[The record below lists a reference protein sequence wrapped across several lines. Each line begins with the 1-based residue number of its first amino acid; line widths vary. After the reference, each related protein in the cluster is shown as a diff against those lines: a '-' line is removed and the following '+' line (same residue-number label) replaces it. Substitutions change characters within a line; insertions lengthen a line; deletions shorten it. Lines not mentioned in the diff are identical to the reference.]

1 MNGSIKNFS
10 VVHIDRKYMHSLRR
24 YLCKNQQHKQNKQTQ
39 PESDNNPVQL
49 QLSDLL
55 LCAQALQLA
64 STRGAF
70 RAEEFTQIG
79 GVFDR
84 ITAFLKASG
93 ALASSLYTNQ

>member
-1 MNGSIKNFS
+1 M
-10 VVHIDRKYMHSLRR
+10 
-24 YLCKNQQHKQNKQTQ
+24 QEPTTQTEPTTQ
-39 PESDNNPVQL
+39 PESDNTAVQL

-55 LCAQALQLA
+55 MCAQALQLA

-93 ALASSLYTNQ
+93 ALTSSSAPTSDETVTSPAAE

>member
-1 MNGSIKNFS
+1 MQEQET
-10 VVHIDRKYMHSLRR
+10 
-24 YLCKNQQHKQNKQTQ
+24 QQEQLSQ
-39 PESDNNPVQL
+39 PDEAAVQL
-49 QLSDLL
+49 QLSDLM

-93 ALASSLYTNQ
+93 ALSSSSTPTSDETVATPAAE

>member
-1 MNGSIKNFS
+1 MQEQAT
-10 VVHIDRKYMHSLRR
+10 
-24 YLCKNQQHKQNKQTQ
+24 QQEQVAQ
-39 PESDNNPVQL
+39 PDEAAVQL

-84 ITAFLKASG
+84 ITTFLKASG
-93 ALASSLYTNQ
+93 AMSSSSAPTSDETVATPAAE

>member
-1 MNGSIKNFS
+1 MQESAT
-10 VVHIDRKYMHSLRR
+10 
-24 YLCKNQQHKQNKQTQ
+24 QTEQTTQ
-39 PESDNNPVQL
+39 PESDNTTVQL

-55 LCAQALQLA
+55 MCAQALQLA

-93 ALASSLYTNQ
+93 ALASSSAPTSDETVTSTAAE

>member
-1 MNGSIKNFS
+1 M
-10 VVHIDRKYMHSLRR
+10 
-24 YLCKNQQHKQNKQTQ
+24 
-39 PESDNNPVQL
+39 
-49 QLSDLL
+49 
-55 LCAQALQLA
+55 CAQALQLA

-93 ALASSLYTNQ
+93 AIASSSAPTSDETVTSPVTE

>member
-1 MNGSIKNFS
+1 MQEQAT
-10 VVHIDRKYMHSLRR
+10 
-24 YLCKNQQHKQNKQTQ
+24 QQEQVAQ
-39 PESDNNPVQL
+39 PDEAAVQL

-84 ITAFLKASG
+84 ISTFLKASG
-93 ALASSLYTNQ
+93 AMSSSSAPTSDETVATPAAE

>member
-1 MNGSIKNFS
+1 M
-10 VVHIDRKYMHSLRR
+10 
-24 YLCKNQQHKQNKQTQ
+24 QQQETQQEQLAQ
-39 PESDNNPVQL
+39 PEDQVAVQL

-55 LCAQALQLA
+55 LCAQAVQLA

-84 ITAFLKASG
+84 ITTFLKASG
-93 ALASSLYTNQ
+93 ALQSSSAPTSDETVATPAAE

>member
-1 MNGSIKNFS
+1 MSDQATPAEQK
-10 VVHIDRKYMHSLRR
+10 
-24 YLCKNQQHKQNKQTQ
+24 TQ
-39 PESDNNPVQL
+39 DVAGENSVQL

-55 LCAQALQLA
+55 VCAQAIQLA

-84 ITAFLKASG
+84 VTTFLKASG
-93 ALASSLYTNQ
+93 ALAPSSAPTSDETVASPAAE

>member
-1 MNGSIKNFS
+1 MQEQTT
-10 VVHIDRKYMHSLRR
+10 
-24 YLCKNQQHKQNKQTQ
+24 QQEQVAQ
-39 PESDNNPVQL
+39 PDEATVQL
-49 QLSDLL
+49 QLSDLM

-70 RAEEFTQIG
+70 RTEEFTQVG

-93 ALASSLYTNQ
+93 ALSSSSAPTSDETVATPAAE

>member
-1 MNGSIKNFS
+1 M
-10 VVHIDRKYMHSLRR
+10 
-24 YLCKNQQHKQNKQTQ
+24 QEPTTQTEPTTQ
-39 PESDNNPVQL
+39 PESDNTSVQL

-55 LCAQALQLA
+55 MCAQALQLA

-93 ALASSLYTNQ
+93 AIASSSAPTSDETVTSPVTE

>member
-1 MNGSIKNFS
+1 MQEQET
-10 VVHIDRKYMHSLRR
+10 
-24 YLCKNQQHKQNKQTQ
+24 QQEQLSQ
-39 PESDNNPVQL
+39 PDEAAVQL
-49 QLSDLL
+49 QLSDLM

-93 ALASSLYTNQ
+93 ALSSSSAPTSDETVATPAAE

>member
-1 MNGSIKNFS
+1 MQEQTT
-10 VVHIDRKYMHSLRR
+10 
-24 YLCKNQQHKQNKQTQ
+24 QQEQVAQ
-39 PESDNNPVQL
+39 PDEAAVQL
-49 QLSDLL
+49 QLSDLM

-70 RAEEFTQIG
+70 RTEEFTQVG

-93 ALASSLYTNQ
+93 ALSSSSAPTSDETVATPAAE

>member
-1 MNGSIKNFS
+1 MQEQET
-10 VVHIDRKYMHSLRR
+10 
-24 YLCKNQQHKQNKQTQ
+24 QQEQVAQ
-39 PESDNNPVQL
+39 PDEAAVQL
-49 QLSDLL
+49 QLSDLM

-84 ITAFLKASG
+84 ITTFLTASG
-93 ALASSLYTNQ
+93 AMSSSSAPASDETVATPAAE

>member
-1 MNGSIKNFS
+1 M
-10 VVHIDRKYMHSLRR
+10 
-24 YLCKNQQHKQNKQTQ
+24 QEPTTQTEPTTQ
-39 PESDNNPVQL
+39 PESDNTAVQL

-55 LCAQALQLA
+55 MCAQALQLA

-93 ALASSLYTNQ
+93 AIASSSAPTSDETVTSPVAE

>member
-1 MNGSIKNFS
+1 MQEQET
-10 VVHIDRKYMHSLRR
+10 
-24 YLCKNQQHKQNKQTQ
+24 QQEKLAQTEDQ
-39 PESDNNPVQL
+39 VAVQL

-55 LCAQALQLA
+55 ICAQALQLA

-84 ITAFLKASG
+84 ITTFLKASG
-93 ALASSLYTNQ
+93 AIASSSAPTSDETVATPAAE

>member
-1 MNGSIKNFS
+1 MQEQTT
-10 VVHIDRKYMHSLRR
+10 
-24 YLCKNQQHKQNKQTQ
+24 QQEQVAQ
-39 PESDNNPVQL
+39 PDEAAVQL
-49 QLSDLL
+49 QLSDLM

-93 ALASSLYTNQ
+93 ALSSSSAPTSDETVATTAAE

>member
-1 MNGSIKNFS
+1 M
-10 VVHIDRKYMHSLRR
+10 
-24 YLCKNQQHKQNKQTQ
+24 QETTQTEQTTQ
-39 PESDNNPVQL
+39 PENNAVQL

-55 LCAQALQLA
+55 LCAQAIQLA

-93 ALASSLYTNQ
+93 AIASSSAPTSDETVTSPVAE

>member
-1 MNGSIKNFS
+1 MQEQET
-10 VVHIDRKYMHSLRR
+10 
-24 YLCKNQQHKQNKQTQ
+24 QQEKLAQTEDQ
-39 PESDNNPVQL
+39 VAVQL

-84 ITAFLKASG
+84 ITTFLKASG
-93 ALASSLYTNQ
+93 AIASSSAPTSDETVTSPVAE